1 MRDRGDNVIEVGYD
15 KKEISKALAK
25 QLEHGRYAMN
35 PIYGDGTAG
44 PRIANVLAAE
54 KVEIQKCITY

>member
-15 KKEISKALAK
+15 RSQIANAVAK

-44 PRIANVLAAE
+44 PKIADVLATE
-54 KVEIQKCITY
+54 QVEIQKCITY